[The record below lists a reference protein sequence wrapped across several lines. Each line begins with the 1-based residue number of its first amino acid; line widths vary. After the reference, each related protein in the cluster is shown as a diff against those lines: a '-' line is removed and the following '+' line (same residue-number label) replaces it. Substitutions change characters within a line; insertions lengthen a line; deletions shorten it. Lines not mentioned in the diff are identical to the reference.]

1 MLNKLNAFGLLLP
14 ELNMSI
20 NTCSDNEICFGYS
33 KVCNYIPLKY
43 QHELIKIKYRMKDIC
58 AYSSF
63 HTYQQMVND
72 QCTKSQI

>member
-43 QHELIKIKYRMKDIC
+43 QNI
-58 AYSSF
+58 
-63 HTYQQMVND
+63 N
-72 QCTKSQI
+72 